1 MRALVYDG
9 TGAIL
14 TDRPD
19 PRPERGEAL
28 LAIRLAGVC
37 RTDLEILD
45 GYMNFRGVMGHEFV
59 GTVLAGPPGWS
70 GKRVTAEINCPCGQ
84 CRLCLMGLGGHCP
97 TRTVLGIVGRD
108 GVFAELVA
116 VPVANLHE
124 IPDSVSDDQAVFI
137 EPLAA
142 ALQIF
147 HQVAVSDKDNVV
159 VLGDGRLAQLIA
171 RVLMAKC
178 GRAVMVGRYARRLVV
193 AARAGAETFL
203 AADFTPAAQADVV
216 IDATGTPEG
225 FELAMQAVR
234 PRGTIVLKST
244 FAGGRP
250 LNLAPLVINE
260 VTVVGSR
267 CGPFDEAIALLASG
281 QIEVASLIT
290 ARVPLGRAMEALLAA
305 KNRENLKVVI
315 EVGEP

>member
-1 MRALVYDG
+1 MQALIYDG

-14 TDRPD
+14 ADHPA
-19 PRPERGEAL
+19 PRPARGEAL
-28 LAIRLAGVC
+28 LAVRRAGVC

-59 GTVLAGPPGWS
+59 ATVLAGPAGWK
-70 GKRVTAEINCPCGQ
+70 GKRVTAEINCPCGR
-84 CRLCLMGLGGHCP
+84 CRLCGKGLGGHCP

-108 GVFAELVA
+108 GVFAEQVA
-116 VPVANLHE
+116 LPAANLHE
-124 IPDSVSDDQAVFI
+124 IPDSVSDDQAVFV

-142 ALQIF
+142 AMQIF
-147 HQVAVSDKDNVV
+147 AQVAVSEDDDVV
-159 VLGDGRLAQLIA
+159 LLGDGQLSQLIA
-171 RVLMAKC
+171 RVLMAKF
-178 GRAVMVGRYARRLVV
+178 GRAVMVGRHARRLAV
-193 AARAGAETFL
+193 AAWAGVETVL
-203 AADFTPAAQADVV
+203 AGDYAPGALADVV

-225 FELAMQAVR
+225 FALAMQAVR

-244 FAGGRP
+244 FAGGKP

-267 CGPFDEAIALLASG
+267 CGPFDQAVALLASG
-281 QIEVASLIT
+281 QVEVASLIT
-290 ARVPLGRAMEALLAA
+290 ARFPLARAMEALLAA

-315 EVGEP
+315 EMG

>member
-1 MRALVYDG
+1 MQALVYDG

-14 TDRPD
+14 SDRPD
-19 PRPERGEAL
+19 PRPGRGEAL
-28 LAIRLAGVC
+28 LAVRMAGVC

-59 GTVLAGPPGWS
+59 ATALTGPADWRGR
-70 GKRVTAEINCPCGQ
+70 RVTAEINCPCRL
-84 CRLCLMGLGGHCP
+84 CRLCRMGLGGHCP
-97 TRTVLGIVGRD
+97 TRTVLGIAGRD
-108 GVFAELVA
+108 GVFAERVA
-116 VPVANLHE
+116 VPVANLHAV
-124 IPDSVSDDQAVFI
+124 PDSVSDDQAVFI

-142 ALQIF
+142 AVQIF
-147 HQVAVSDKDNVV
+147 RQVALTGRDNVV
-159 VLGDGRLAQLIA
+159 LLGDGRLAQLVA
-171 RVLMAKC
+171 RVLKVKL
-178 GRAVMVGRYARRLVV
+178 GRALMVGRHAERLAV
-193 AARAGAETFL
+193 AARVGVQTVL
-203 AADFTPAAQADVV
+203 ATDFAPTAQADVV

-244 FAGGRP
+244 FAGGKA

-290 ARVPLGRAMEALLAA
+290 ARFPLVRAMEALLAA

-315 EVGEP
+315 EMG